1 MLLHHIYY
9 FNGAGL
15 HKIMNVVGIIA
26 EYNPFHNGH
35 KYHIDKIKQTLD
47 AYVVVIMSS
56 NFAQRGEPCIAD
68 KFCRSQ
74 VAVECGA
81 DLVLELPTPYSLSS
95 AERFAFGAI
104 DILNKLKVIDFL
116 SFGVEADDI
125 SVLFDIVKL
134 IKSNLFDKELMATL
148 KSGCSFPKARHIA
161 LEKLAGSNVAQEIF
175 KPNNILAIEYIKC
188 LEKLNSDIKI
198 LPIKRFGAEHNCEQT
213 VNENISSALNLRN
226 ILKIKGSIDSWKN
239 FVPEKAFNIY
249 RQSFNDLTMPALE
262 IYGERAVLAK
272 LRSLNAQEIRLVQDV
287 SEGIENRILKSIQ
300 NSTSLNDLYNNIKT
314 KRYTMSRVKRI
325 IYNLFLEINLN
336 YFEKEIEYVR
346 ILASNKKGLEVI
358 SKIKAKTNILIDGKL
373 IKLSKKNKNAKEI
386 ANIELYATNMYGLF
400 CPKISSVNIDLTHK
414 FFIY

>member
-1 MLLHHIYY
+1 MFI
-9 FNGAGL
+9 FVINGAGL
-15 HKIMNVVGIIA
+15 HKIMNIVGIIA

-47 AYVVVIMSS
+47 AYIVVIMSS

-68 KFCRSQ
+68 KFCISQ
-74 VAVECGA
+74 VAVECGV

-95 AERFAFGAI
+95 AERFAFSAI
-104 DILNKLKVIDFL
+104 NILNKLKVINFL

-134 IKSNLFDKELMATL
+134 IESDLFNKELLANL
-148 KSGCSFPKARHIA
+148 KSGCSFPKARHMT
-161 LEKLAGSNVAQEIF
+161 LEKLAGSDVAQEIF

-198 LPIKRFGAEHNCEQT
+198 LPIKRFGAEHNCEHIL
-213 VNENISSALNLRN
+213 NENISSALNLRN
-226 ILKIKGSIDSWKN
+226 ILKIKGSIDYWKN

-249 RQSFNDLTMPALE
+249 KQSFNNLTMPALE

-272 LRSLNAQEIRLVQDV
+272 LRSLSAQDIKLVQDV
-287 SEGIENRILKSIQ
+287 SEGLENRILRSIQ
-300 NSTSLNDLYNNIKT
+300 NSTSLNDLCNNIKT

-325 IYNLFLEINLN
+325 IYNLFLGINLN

-346 ILASNKKGLEVI
+346 ILGSNKRGLEVI
-358 SKIKAKTNILIDGKL
+358 SQIKNKTDIPIDNKL
-373 IKLSKKNKNAKEI
+373 IKLSKKNKNAKKI
-386 ANIELYATNMYGLF
+386 ADVELYASNMYGLF
-400 CPKISSVNIDLTHK
+400 CPKISSVNVDLTHK
-414 FFIY
+414 FVVY